1 MLGAIIGDV
10 IGSAY
15 EFHPT
20 KELDFP
26 LFTARSTFTDDTV
39 LTVAVASCLLDNKD
53 YLKTLKDFT
62 FRYPNRGYGSK
73 YHSWAHSADN
83 QPYNSFGN
91 GSAMRVNPVGFA
103 FLTREEVL
111 AEAKKSAMVT
121 HNHPEGIKG
130 AQAVALAIFL
140 AWQGA
145 SKYEI
150 KTQIESDFGYDLQRD
165 YFEIQPDYDFDVTC
179 QGSVPEALI
188 AFLDSN
194 NFEDAIRKAVALGGD
209 ADTQACIAG
218 GVAEA
223 FYKEIPA
230 RMITQTANLLPQEFI
245 EIIER
250 FYLKYLGI
258 PGKLKG

>member
-26 LFTARSTFTDDTV
+26 LFTDITTFTDDTV

-53 YLKTLKDFT
+53 YIKTLKDFT
-62 FRYPNRGYGSK
+62 FRYPKRGYGSK
-73 YHSWAHSADN
+73 YHRWAHSNDT

-91 GSAMRVNPVGFA
+91 GSAMRVSPVGCA
-103 FLTREEVL
+103 FPTREEIL
-111 AEAKKSAMVT
+111 AEAKKSAVIT

-140 AWQGA
+140 ARQGA

-165 YFEIQPDYDFDVTC
+165 YLKIQPEYDFDVTC
-179 QGSVPEALI
+179 QGSVPQAII
-188 AFLDSN
+188 AFIVSN
-194 NFEDAIRKAVALGGD
+194 NFEDTIRKAVALGGD

-218 GVAEA
+218 GIAEA

-230 RMITQTANLLPQEFI
+230 ELITQTAHHLPHEFI

-250 FYLKYLGI
+250 FYLKFLGV
-258 PGKLKG
+258 PGRLKG

>member
-10 IGSAY
+10 IGSVY
-15 EFHPT
+15 EFHST
-20 KELDFP
+20 KALDFP
-26 LFTARSTFTDDTV
+26 LFTDKSTFTDDTV
-39 LTVAVASCLLDNKD
+39 LTIAVASCLLDNKD
-53 YLKTLKDFT
+53 FIKTLKDFT

-73 YHSWAHSADN
+73 YYSWVQSDDT

-91 GSAMRVNPVGFA
+91 GSAMRVSPVGFA
-103 FLTREEVL
+103 FSTREEVL
-111 AEAKKSAMVT
+111 SEAKKSALVT

-140 AWQGA
+140 ARQGA

-165 YFEIQPDYDFDVTC
+165 YWEIQPDYDFDVTC

-188 AFLDSN
+188 AFLASD

-230 RMITQTANLLPQEFI
+230 RMVTQTADLLPQEFI

-250 FYLKYLGI
+250 FYQKFLGVKRRLKS
-258 PGKLKG
+258 